1 MSSTT
6 TEMTLEHY
14 QRPDVKEVILRY
26 CRGEHGARALNADEH
41 WYRGTD
47 DINKTV
53 ALRGPVDYEDTIAR
67 GRTLYAT
74 LDILEQGVFER
85 DSKWDRKAG
94 RPETPLGTLA
104 ECLAFTLSTD
114 IDGIGDIRSL
124 AIKQAVEA
132 AAQFHVDYLRE
143 AGIEKSVY
151 CLYSGGGIY
160 VHLHHGLFAVD
171 VGNTDL
177 TPEARKEEYQI
188 LCKAYNQT
196 IGEIS
201 QAFFREHPEHIGRV
215 KFDQLNN
222 QKRTFKTIFSL
233 HKRLPYAVI
242 PLDPKAIKISFE
254 RASLPLS
261 DEVLQEGAQ
270 WYRSFDPSERAAM
283 GTLLKDKIEAVRVVT
298 RDRPS
303 GGTDGEISRLE
314 GPLDRMDF
322 APCMKNIIEKA
333 EDHEGRHRALA
344 VLSTYLYQM
353 GWPEDRAGDLW
364 LEVADRCGVESRI
377 FETTFGTV
385 SCPLCSTMLQDT
397 GGYPHLNLFNMGF
410 CVPDEHC
417 KGCQWPGD
425 HHLQKIL
432 NENFTKTKEE
442 EQPEGPTV
450 LDAFRV
456 MLEHDSEVKTDKDD
470 STWQWR
476 VQKPLIKRMV
486 KAGRMSIKA
495 EEKAHTF
502 LGQYKKLLG
511 GWGISYD
518 DLFPLPSLLRE
529 NKEEFPDEIRVK
541 ALRVLKA
548 GDPVQY
554 IADSCGR
561 TVLGAEKAFKK
572 SACCVS
578 VQNVR
583 QSAGLHPKLT
593 GNSSGGKTYTIY
605 TFAHHLPKE
614 AVIKGSMSAKAG
626 FYHSDGDRVLRI
638 LDDYQAGNEDLD
650 TVIKQTTSE
659 FHDPYSHRTVVK
671 QQAMTLEIGAE
682 QTWAITSVNNDQDI
696 QVLNRG
702 IPINVDDSVELTRKV
717 NNRTVERYGIGEASK
732 PVDEQVLV
740 SRCIFQI
747 LRDEGYI
754 DVRIPFYD
762 RIEWIDTSN
771 RRNPSI
777 FMDLVIAHTAM
788 FRYQRERDSEGYY
801 LATETDFQAAK
812 ALFTDKDGEE
822 LVKRL
827 TRRERDVLELLVS
840 VPEGL
845 TRDDV
850 AERLGIA
857 PQQVSRIFCGRDGEG
872 GLMQKVAIKETRLSE
887 MLKINEEQ
895 SRTIHKNVYSLNDYD
910 RFAGFDA
917 VVRLKPENKKH
928 ETARN
933 GRNHDETK
941 DETIQTRGT
950 RDHETNEIKN
960 KNKTEDR
967 ESREGISSSGHDETL
982 LSHAEEKN
990 GFVGFVEAT
999 DNDSNGFVMG
1009 SSRDSSGHEETNSC
1023 TVRFRTEY
1031 TTDLNSIM
1039 HDFKGG
1045 DETEAPRW
1053 RAEAWQKR
1061 GIVTILEAST

>member
-1 MSSTT
+1 MAATDVT
-6 TEMTLEHY
+6 IEHY
-14 QRPDVKEVILRY
+14 ERQAVKEVILRY
-26 CRGEHGARALNADEH
+26 CQGEHGARALNSDEH

-47 DINKTV
+47 DINHTV
-53 ALRGPVDYEDTIAR
+53 ALRGPADYFSTIKR

-74 LDILEQGVFER
+74 LDILEKAVFEQ
-85 DSKWDRKAG
+85 DSKWDEKAG

-114 IDGIGDIRSL
+114 IDGIGDIKSL
-124 AIKQAVEA
+124 AVKQAVEA

-143 AGIEKSVY
+143 RGIEKNVY

-177 TPEARKEEYQI
+177 TPEARKEQFQI
-188 LCKAYNQT
+188 LCKAYNQI

-222 QKRTFKTIFSL
+222 QKRTFKTIFSI
-233 HKRLPYAVI
+233 HKRLPFAVI
-242 PLDPKAIKISFE
+242 PLDPTAIKISFE

-261 DEVLQEGAQ
+261 DEVLKEGAQ
-270 WYRSFDPSERAAM
+270 WYQSFDPSEKKAL
-283 GTLLKDKIEAVRVVT
+283 GPLLKDKIEAVRAAT
-298 RDRPS
+298 RNRPS
-303 GGTDGEISRLE
+303 GSTDGEISRLE
-314 GPLDRMDF
+314 EPLDLADF

-344 VLSTYLYQM
+344 ILSTYLYHV
-353 GWPEDRAGDLW
+353 GWGEDHAFDLW

-377 FETTFGTV
+377 FETTFGRV
-385 SCPLCSTMLQDT
+385 SCPRCSTMTQDT
-397 GGYPHLNLFNMGF
+397 GGYPHLNLFDMGF
-410 CVPDEHC
+410 CAPDEHC
-417 KGCQWPGD
+417 CGCRWPGD

-432 NENFTKTKEE
+432 NENFTKQKEE

-450 LDAFRV
+450 LDAFSA
-456 MLEHDSEVKTDKDD
+456 MLEHDSEVKTDKDG
-470 STWQWR
+470 STWEWR
-476 VQKPLIKRMV
+476 VQKPLIKRVV

-495 EEKAHTF
+495 EEKAHKF

-518 DLFPLPSLLRE
+518 DLFPLPLLPRE
-529 NKEEFPDEIRVK
+529 NKEEFSDEIMVK
-541 ALRVLKA
+541 ALQVLKSE
-548 GDPVQY
+548 DPVQY
-554 IADSCGR
+554 VADSCGR

-572 SACCVS
+572 TACCVS
-578 VQNVR
+578 VQNVH

-671 QQAMTLEIGAE
+671 QQAMTLEIGSE

-717 NNRTVERYGIGEASK
+717 NNRTVERYGMGEAAK
-732 PVDEQVLV
+732 LVDEQVLV

-762 RIEWIDTSN
+762 RIEWLDTSN

-788 FRYQRERDSEGYY
+788 FRYQRAKDSGGYY
-801 LATETDFQAAK
+801 LATEEDFQAAK
-812 ALFTDKDGEE
+812 ALFTDRDGEE

-827 TRRERDVLELLVS
+827 TRRERDVLELLVG

-857 PQQVSRIFCGRDGEG
+857 PQQVSRIFCGRNGEG

-887 MLKINEEQ
+887 MLRINEEQ
-895 SRTIHKNVYSLNDYD
+895 SRTIHKNVYSLKDYD

-917 VVRLKPENKKH
+917 VVRLKPENQKH
-928 ETARN
+928 ETPRN

-941 DETIQTRGT
+941 DETIQNRCNGD
-950 RDHETNEIKN
+950 RETKEIKN
-960 KNKTEDR
+960 KNKIEDR
-967 ESREGISSSGHDETL
+967 ERREDISSSGHGETT

-990 GFVGFVEAT
+990 GFVGFVKAN
-999 DNDSNGFVMG
+999 DNEKDGFVNG
-1009 SSRDSSGHEETNSC
+1009 SSCGSSPH
-1023 TVRFRTEY
+1023 
-1031 TTDLNSIM
+1031 
-1039 HDFKGG
+1039 
-1045 DETEAPRW
+1045 DETKCE
-1053 RAEAWQKR
+1053 AEA
-1061 GIVTILEAST
+1061 